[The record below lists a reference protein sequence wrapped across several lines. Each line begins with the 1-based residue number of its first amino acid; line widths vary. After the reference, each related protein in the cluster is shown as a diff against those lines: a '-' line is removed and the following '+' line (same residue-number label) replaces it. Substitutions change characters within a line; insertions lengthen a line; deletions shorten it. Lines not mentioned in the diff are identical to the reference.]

1 MLNFLAR
8 LFKEKVDIL
17 IVPRAIG
24 RQIKIKTRLITLF
37 LAAVVVLVMFLASC
51 YVLVKHYDCSFT
63 KADNQLMKA
72 KLAIIGEELER
83 GRKYLELTQTTDRQ
97 MRQMLGMPLGKNT
110 PAPGPEEDQLDF
122 NKVFARG
129 SGDIDE
135 TVYKN
140 YIDNIE
146 TTAKARLASFQ
157 EIAWYYANK
166 KDTINST
173 PSIRPSKGVITSGFG
188 YRLSPFGNEGGGFH
202 YGIDF
207 ADKPDSP
214 IVVTADGIVR
224 HTGWTNGFGQ
234 AVLVDHGYGY
244 STLYGHVSS
253 IKVKP
258 GDVVKRGQVIATMGT
273 TGMSTGVHVHYEV
286 WVDGTPVNPNKYFK

>member
-17 IVPRAIG
+17 IVPRAMG
-24 RQIKIKTRLITLF
+24 RQVKIKTRLVTLF
-37 LAAVVVLVMFLASC
+37 LAAAVLLFMFLVSC
-51 YVLVKHYDCSFT
+51 YVLVRNYDYSFT

-110 PAPGPEEDQLDF
+110 PAPEADEDKLNF

-135 TVYKN
+135 TVYKD

-166 KDTINST
+166 KNTINYT
-173 PSIRPSKGVITSGFG
+173 PSIRPSRGRITSGFG
-188 YRLSPFGNEGGGFH
+188 YRLSPFGQEAGGMH
-202 YGIDF
+202 YGLDF

-214 IVVTADGIVR
+214 IMVTADGIVR

-234 AVLVDHGYGY
+234 AVLVDHGFGF
-244 STLYGHVSS
+244 STLYGHVTS

-258 GDVVKRGQVIATMGT
+258 GDVVKRGEVIATMGT
-273 TGMSTGVHVHYEV
+273 TGRSTGVHLHYEV
-286 WVDGTPVNPNKYFK
+286 WRDGTPVNPRKYFE